1 MYRHARP
8 SGPSRKTDSGRHQ
21 PRVNQSPLYI
31 AYPPSSFGRHV
42 DEARLARRAPP
53 VTGFDHTRAARGLG
67 ATLERYTNALHQPRL
82 DQPA

>member
-21 PRVNQSPLYI
+21 PWVNQSPLYI

-42 DEARLARRAPP
+42 DEAKTSPPRAPCHR
-53 VTGFDHTRAARGLG
+53 F
-67 ATLERYTNALHQPRL
+67 
-82 DQPA
+82 